1 MLTEGALML
10 AIFIVMILVMIF
22 VPILGVI
29 IQLFLILPFL
39 LYSSKH
45 SVKYSIILGI
55 SAMLLSFI
63 LGSFVGLLFAF
74 LYGTTGL
81 MMGYC
86 IKRKES
92 KRTIYLAS
100 SVVFLFSLV
109 LIFVI
114 SALFFNL
121 NFLTEY
127 QRIFQTSIDQYI
139 EALKTLGQ
147 SPPLELQEQ
156 LREMV
161 QILSLM
167 APTLMVG
174 TAFINVIVIIVVNFP
189 IAKRLGVEVP
199 KFSPFRN
206 LNFPKSIVW
215 IYLLVILLS
224 FIVNN
229 DSGSFWQMA
238 ILNAS
243 FILQSLLVIQGLSFI
258 FYFAHL
264 KKWSKAIP
272 IIAVVLTLFLPFFLS
287 IVRVLGIIDIGF
299 NLRQRLSQS

>member
-1 MLTEGALML
+1 MLTDGALML
-10 AIFIVMILVMIF
+10 AIFIVMILMIIF
-22 VPILGVI
+22 VPVLGVI

-55 SAMLLSFI
+55 CAMLLSFI
-63 LGSFVGLLFAF
+63 LGSFAGLFFAF

-92 KRTIYLAS
+92 KQTIYIAS
-100 SVVFLFSLV
+100 SIVFLISLV
-109 LIFVI
+109 IVFVI

-127 QRIFQTSIDQYI
+127 QQIFQTAIDQYI
-139 EALKTLGQ
+139 ETLQRLGQ

-156 LREMV
+156 LREMIR
-161 QILSLM
+161 ILGLM
-167 APTLMVG
+167 APTLMAG
-174 TAFINVIVIIVVNFP
+174 SAFLNVIVIIAVNFP
-189 IAKRLGVEVP
+189 IAKRLGVDVP

-206 LNFPKSIVW
+206 LSFPKSIVW
-215 IYLLVILLS
+215 IYLVVILLS

-229 DSGSFWQMA
+229 DSGPFWQMV

-264 KKWSKAIP
+264 KKWPRAIP
-272 IIAVVLTLFLPFFLS
+272 IIAVVLTPFLPFFLS